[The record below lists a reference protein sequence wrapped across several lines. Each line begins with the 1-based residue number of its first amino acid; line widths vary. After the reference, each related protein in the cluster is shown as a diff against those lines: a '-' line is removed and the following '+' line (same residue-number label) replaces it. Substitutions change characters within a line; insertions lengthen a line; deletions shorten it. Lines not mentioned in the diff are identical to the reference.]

1 MYDNICKFLAKNFSS
16 DLAQWLIG
24 ESIPLTVLEPTEL
37 SLEPIRADSLIFL
50 QSEDI
55 ILHIEFQ
62 TSVSEDIPFRMAD
75 YFIRIYRSFP
85 EKQIYQVVIY
95 LKKTNSE
102 LAHIDSFRL
111 PQMEHKYNVIRLW
124 EIPTTEL
131 LGSTG
136 LLPLAVLSQTQDPSK
151 VLEEVAK
158 KIESINDERE
168 RNNLTTSTA
177 IIAGLVLDKMTIKRL
192 LRNEI
197 MKESV
202 IYQEIEA
209 IGEAK
214 GLKQGLEQGLEQ
226 GKQQEAVN
234 LILKQLQRRV
244 GELPQEIIT
253 QIHNL
258 SLEELENLAE
268 VLLDFKT
275 QTDLTNWFT
284 QNR

>member
-16 DLAQWLIG
+16 DLAKWLIG

-102 LAHIDSFRL
+102 LAQIDSFRL
-111 PQMEHKYNVIRLW
+111 PQMEHRYNVIRLW

-151 VLEEVAK
+151 VLTEVAK
-158 KIESINDERE
+158 KIESIEDERE
-168 RNNLTTSTA
+168 RNNLATSTA

-234 LILKQLQRRV
+234 LILKLLQRRV

-275 QTDLTNWFT
+275 RTDLTNWLT
-284 QNR
+284 ENR